1 MQRPKDFDEMITI
14 EIPNDG
20 SPISWIAYI
29 HKGACVETEFEAW
42 STHTHNIGKF
52 APWWCRSLFAVIDGV
67 ASFVRAECSEQAW
80 HRLGQVVPHDADLET
95 RLAAGQLDYDV
106 LKVPAQYE
114 FNGQMLQSDTYLNV
128 CSDTGAVL
136 GAFTER
142 YKVHQP
148 RDIVRMFDQLIG
160 VDPRFK
166 WSCSGA
172 IKGRSIIFNT
182 AEFCEDVTVAGEP
195 HKAYLA
201 SATSFDGTLAT
212 GNTASMI
219 RTVCE
224 NTLTAA
230 RQSGQ
235 TLKLR
240 HSSKLDD
247 ARMDRMH
254 DELSQVIAGMHQYK
268 AMGDAMALYKQSQD
282 DTVMLLNN
290 IFFGKDKV
298 PNAEDMK
305 TQTKNQLE
313 DLFDCYRITVKEGT
327 PVGTVWAT
335 LNAVTRYVDHNRTTR
350 DHSGDG
356 EFMARFASAQF
367 GSGAAMKA
375 RAVDYLVDYMGK
387 PELLL
392 AA

>member
-1 MQRPKDFDEMITI
+1 MAD
-14 EIPNDG
+14 
-20 SPISWIAYI
+20 
-29 HKGACVETEFEAW
+29 
-42 STHTHNIGKF
+42 NIVRMNG
-52 APWWCRSLFAVIDGV
+52 R
-67 ASFVRAECSEQAW
+67 ASFVRAESSKQAW
-80 HRLGQVVPHDADLET
+80 HKLGQVVADNADLET
-95 RLAAGQLDYDV
+95 RLQAADLDFEV
-106 LKVPAQYE
+106 IKVPAQYM
-114 FNGQMLQSDTYLNV
+114 FNGQLLQSDTYLNV

-148 RDIVRMFDQLIG
+148 RDIVRMFDQLIEA
-160 VDPRFK
+160 DPRFK

-182 AEFCEDVTVAGEP
+182 AEFSDTIEVAGDP

-212 GNTASMI
+212 GNTASMV

-230 RQSGQ
+230 RARGE

-240 HSSKLDD
+240 HNSRLDD
-247 ARMDRMH
+247 ARMDKMH
-254 DELSQVIAGMHQYK
+254 DELSQVIASMDQYK
-268 AMGDAMALYKQSQD
+268 HMGDAMALTHQSQA
-282 DTVMLLNN
+282 DTELLLRS

-298 PNAEDMK
+298 PTDLDDMK
-305 TQTKNQLE
+305 TQTKNQLD
-313 DLFDCYRITVKEGT
+313 DLFDCYRETVKEGT
-327 PVGTVWAT
+327 EIGTVWTT

-356 EFMARFASAQF
+356 EAVSRFASAQY
-367 GSGAAMKA
+367 GTGAALKQ
-375 RAVDYLVDYMGK
+375 RAVDYLIEYANDANPDFAALMEGK
-387 PELLL
+387 AIIRDSVKASATDFDKLMAK
-392 AA
+392 AATLVAA